1 MIHASCSPLR
11 WYSIRDRPMSPPARV
26 NSELRDRSD
35 GFFRLY
41 ILFFPFMNTFFY
53 IFVYLKF
60 NFLYILL
67 YIEIPCTMLILQK
80 RYAHGTFA
88 AGRAYMPTQE
98 KKT

>member
-1 MIHASCSPLR
+1 
-11 WYSIRDRPMSPPARV
+11 
-26 NSELRDRSD
+26 
-35 GFFRLY
+35 
-41 ILFFPFMNTFFY
+41 MNTFFY